1 MRTWSASLHAF
12 FTGALLVAV
21 LAVGLPQIPAHAAAP
36 TPTPSPAA
44 PAPDA
49 CSSGRSIQVS
59 GAAVVNVSPDRVL
72 IQLGV
77 QSNGATVS
85 EVESANTR
93 AIRQV
98 IQALRGQGIE
108 DKDVATDW
116 YIVEPVYEDYDSLY
130 IKGYRI
136 NNLVAVT
143 LRDVKKVSPV
153 IAAALKAGAN
163 QVVNVEFYTSQLRA
177 YRDQA
182 RELAMKAAGE
192 KARALAG
199 AAGTTPG
206 CVLSISENSWS
217 TFNSWWYGRNQN
229 LWAQNVV
236 QNAGSGSGSSG
247 ANDDAPVSLGQISV
261 RAEVDVTYGLQ

>member
-1 MRTWSASLHAF
+1 MRTFSSSLQSILI
-12 FTGALLVAV
+12 GALLVAV
-21 LAVGLPQIPAHAAAP
+21 LGMGWPQLPAHAAVPTPTPAAAAP
-36 TPTPSPAA
+36 TPE
-44 PAPDA
+44 A
-49 CSSGRSIQVS
+49 CSSGRTIQVS
-59 GAAVVNVSPDRVL
+59 GAAVVNVTPDRVL

-77 QSNGATVS
+77 QSNGVTVN

-98 IQALRGQGIE
+98 VQALRGQGIAE
-108 DKDVATDW
+108 KDIATDW
-116 YIVEPVYEDYDSLY
+116 YIVEPLYDDYDSLY

-143 LRDVKKVSPV
+143 LRDVKKVSSV

-163 QVVNVEFYTSQLRA
+163 QVVDVEFYTSQLRT

-192 KARALAG
+192 KAAALAG
-199 AAGTTPG
+199 AAGAAPG
-206 CVLSISENSWS
+206 CVLSIGENSWS
-217 TFNSWWYGRNQN
+217 YFNSWWYRGNQN

-236 QNAGSGSGSSG
+236 QNAGSGSGTSG
-247 ANDDAPVSLGQISV
+247 AGDEGPVSLGQISV
-261 RAEVDVTYGLQ
+261 RAEVTVVYGLE

>member
-1 MRTWSASLHAF
+1 MRTFLSSLQSILI
-12 FTGALLVAV
+12 GALLVAV
-21 LAVGLPQIPAHAAAP
+21 LVMGLPQLPAQASAP
-36 TPTPSPAA
+36 TPTPATAA
-44 PAPDA
+44 PAPAA
-49 CSSGRSIQVS
+49 CSSSRTIQVS
-59 GAAVVNVSPDRVL
+59 GAAVVNVTPDRVL

-77 QSNGATVS
+77 QSNGVTVN

-98 IQALRGQGIE
+98 LQALRGQGIDE
-108 DKDVATDW
+108 KDIATDW
-116 YIVEPVYEDYDSLY
+116 YIIEPLYDDYDSLY

-143 LRDVKKVSPV
+143 LRDVKKVSSV

-163 QVVNVEFYTSQLRA
+163 EVVNVEFYTSQLRI

-192 KARALAG
+192 KAVALAQ
-199 AAGTTPG
+199 AADATPG

-217 TFNSWWYGRNQN
+217 YFNSWWYRGNQN

-236 QNAGSGSGSSG
+236 QNAGSGSGTSG
-247 ANDDAPVSLGQISV
+247 TGDEGPVSLGQISV
-261 RAEVDVTYGLQ
+261 RAEVTVVYGLE